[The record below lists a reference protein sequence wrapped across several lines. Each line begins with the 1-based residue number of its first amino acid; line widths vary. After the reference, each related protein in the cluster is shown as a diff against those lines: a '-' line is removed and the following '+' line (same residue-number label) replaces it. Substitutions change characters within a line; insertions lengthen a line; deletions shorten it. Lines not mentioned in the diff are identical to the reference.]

1 MPDKK
6 DDDSEKDSSEKDK
19 WTYQG
24 DEEEWE
30 TFDRRIKRYCEK
42 KYDLLG
48 EALWYGTLP
57 IVESL
62 DPYSLYQYS
71 CDVWKSIEAKSP
83 ARAKVLWSN
92 DSGFF
97 ERA

>member
-6 DDDSEKDSSEKDK
+6 DDSSENDSSEKDK
-19 WTYQG
+19 WTYLG

-48 EALWYGTLP
+48 EAVWYGTLP
-57 IVESL
+57 V
-62 DPYSLYQYS
+62 
-71 CDVWKSIEAKSP
+71 V
-83 ARAKVLWSN
+83 
-92 DSGFF
+92 
-97 ERA
+97 